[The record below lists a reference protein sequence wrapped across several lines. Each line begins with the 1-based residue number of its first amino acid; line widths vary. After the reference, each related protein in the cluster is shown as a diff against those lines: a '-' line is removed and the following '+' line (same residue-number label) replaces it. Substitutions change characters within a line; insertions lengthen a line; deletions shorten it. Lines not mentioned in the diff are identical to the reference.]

1 MTDPGELRRVNAALR
16 LGDPALP
23 PPGTRVRFLTATN
36 PNGAAVFGTVVD
48 FGHGLLEV
56 ELVRVELDLEEGVGA
71 VLSANARKA
80 GVEHPPVRVVAAPG
94 DLEVL
99 EVPASALPFDN
110 WPRLAENA
118 LRVARLIATGPRRR
132 QR

>member
-1 MTDPGELRRVNAALR
+1 VTDPGELRRVNAALR

-23 PPGTRVRFLTATN
+23 PPGTRVRFLTATT
-36 PNGAAVFGTVVD
+36 PNGDAVFGTVVD
-48 FGHGLLEV
+48 FEREAL
-56 ELVRVELDLEEGVGA
+56 RVELDLEDGVGA

-110 WPRLAENA
+110 WPRLSEKA